1 MADHEQ
7 SKTDFSQSPGWYA
20 ILPEPGPARRLT
32 GQQSADWVVVGAG
45 VTGLAA
51 ARRLGELQPEARV
64 ILLESYRV
72 GYGASGRNSGFII
85 DSPSYTPQFDV
96 EYNSRMMRL
105 FRAGRG
111 QLETLVSHHNIDC
124 EWSSQGHVTAVGN
137 PERMSKLSAV
147 AQSLDAVGDD
157 YEWLDRDAL
166 EAMLGTPFY
175 HAAIGV
181 PRTVLVNPAALC
193 RGLGETLPANVEVF
207 EDSPVRRIAGGAT
220 ATVECAE
227 GSVSAKGVL
236 LTTNVFANDIGFLEG
251 KLIPL
256 LMYASMSRP
265 LSDAEQAAMSGMSE
279 WGITP
284 GTPTGPTIRRTASN
298 RMALRS
304 VVRNSSRFQVSDSL
318 KAELREIHR
327 ASLTKR
333 FPMLSDL
340 QMEHTWGGVI
350 CMTRNYASAFG
361 RIEPGVF
368 SSVGYNGV
376 GLARGTISGALLA
389 EHVLGGESEL
399 LTDAKA
405 LAGPSNLPPK
415 TIVALG
421 VKARVAWYGLRN
433 RGEA

>member
-7 SKTDFSQSPGWYA
+7 SKTDFTQSPGWYA
-20 ILPEPGPARRLT
+20 ILPEPGLARRLK
-32 GQQSADWVVVGAG
+32 GQHTADWVVVGAG

-51 ARRLGELQPEARV
+51 ARRLGELQPEARI
-64 ILLESYRV
+64 ILLEIYRV
-72 GYGASGRNSGFII
+72 GYGSSGRNSGFII

-124 EWSSQGHVTAVGN
+124 EWSSQGHVTAVRS
-137 PERMSKLSAV
+137 PERMTKLSAV

-157 YEWLDRDAL
+157 YEWLDSDAL

-193 RGLGETLPANVEVF
+193 RGLGETLPANVEVY

-227 GSVSAKGVL
+227 GSISAKGVL
-236 LTTNVFANDIGFLEG
+236 LTTGVFANDIGFLKG

-265 LSDAEQAAMSGMSE
+265 LNDAEQVAMSGMPE

-298 RMALRS
+298 RISLRS
-304 VVRNSSRFQVSDSL
+304 LMGHSSNFHISDSL
-318 KAELREIHR
+318 KADLREHHR
-327 ASLTKR
+327 VSLAKR
-333 FPMLSDL
+333 FPMLSGLD
-340 QMEHTWGGVI
+340 MEHTWGGVI

-405 LAGPSNLPPK
+405 LAGPSDLPPK
-415 TIVALG
+415 FIVALG
-421 VKARVAWYGLRN
+421 VKARMAWYRMRN
-433 RGEA
+433 RGET

>member
-20 ILPEPGPARRLT
+20 ILPEPGPARRLQ

-45 VTGLAA
+45 ITGLAA
-51 ARRLGELQPEARV
+51 ARRLGELQPEARI
-64 ILLESYRV
+64 ILLDSYRV

-105 FRAGRG
+105 FRAGMG
-111 QLETLVSHHNIDC
+111 QLDTLVSHHAIDC
-124 EWSSQGHVTAVGN
+124 EWSAQGHVTAVGR
-137 PERMSKLSAV
+137 PDRMTKLSAV

-157 YEWLDRDAL
+157 YKWLDHDAL

-175 HAAIGV
+175 HAAIQL

-193 RGLGETLPANVEVF
+193 RGLGENLPANVEVF
-207 EDSPVRRIAGGAT
+207 EDSPVRRIAGGAS

-227 GSVSAKGVL
+227 GSISAKGVL
-236 LTTNVFANDIGFLEG
+236 LTTNVFANDIGFLKG

-265 LSDAEQAAMSGMSE
+265 LSDAEQAAMSGMTE

-284 GTPTGPTIRRTASN
+284 GTPSGPTIRRTASN

-304 VVRNSSRFQVSDSL
+304 VVRNSSAFHVSDSL
-318 KAELREIHR
+318 KANLRERHR
-327 ASLTKR
+327 VSLAKR
-333 FPMLSDL
+333 FPMLSGLD
-340 QMEHTWGGVI
+340 MEHTWGGVI

-415 TIVALG
+415 PIVALG

-433 RGEA
+433 RGET